1 MSLDVDGCGDCGIYR
16 SLRHGATTRAKI
28 ADVRETDIDLANKWR
43 EVESAKG
50 SDINEECMQV

>member
-1 MSLDVDGCGDCGIYR
+1 MLMAVG
-16 SLRHGATTRAKI
+16 LRNLLLVQAWTTRAKI
-28 ADVRETDIDLANKWR
+28 AYVRETDINLANKWR